1 MNSAKV
7 FGKQVKLTYIHPQ
20 KANATVLESTV
31 VLNSA
36 NKVTGKYSFQSG
48 KGSVK
53 YTYTNSSGA
62 TLEPSYD
69 FNTDAWSYSASQT
82 LGEGDTVKLTYET
95 SKKVAGLEWTRDL
108 KQAGSFKVSC
118 SGLLLYRYLYASVHK
133 AYIYIQSMHTY
144 TCIHAYHILNRSFRC
159 VFPWFCMH
167 LCTGICMHAF
177 TNIHTDKDTLHM
189 HNLRHTHTS
198 LCVFLCASISCTWTY
213 KTFFDR
219 S

>member
-20 KANATVLESTV
+20 KANATVLESTL

-53 YTYTNSSGA
+53 YTYTSSSGA

-69 FNTDAWSYSASQT
+69 FNTDSWSYSASQS

-118 SGLLLYRYLYASVHK
+118 SGHLLLSVFICICTQ
-133 AYIYIQSMHTY
+133 AYIYIQSMHT
-144 TCIHAYHILNRSFRC
+144 HAYIF
-159 VFPWFCMH
+159 
-167 LCTGICMHAF
+167 
-177 TNIHTDKDTLHM
+177 
-189 HNLRHTHTS
+189 
-198 LCVFLCASISCTWTY
+198 
-213 KTFFDR
+213 
-219 S
+219 